1 MGKLFG
7 TDGIRGI
14 ANESLDCALA
24 FRVGQAAAIV
34 LAEEKHH
41 KTLFVIGKDTRLSS
55 DMLEAAMVSG
65 LCAAGADV
73 ILLGVIPT
81 PAVAYLTVLKGADAG
96 VVISA
101 SHNPYEHNGIKIFNG
116 QGFKL
121 FDEVEEKIERLVL
134 SEEPMPVRTHGE
146 IGRVVRMDEGADIY
160 IRHVAGDINLSGTGL
175 KIAVDCSNGA
185 ASRTVRALFDLIGV
199 KADFFFDQPDGVNIN
214 NRCGSTHLKTLCQTV
229 RDGGYDAGIAFDGD
243 ADRCL
248 LVDEKGHVVDGDQ
261 IMAMCGVDLK
271 KKGKLKNDTIVA
283 TVMSNMGFH
292 VFARDNGIRLV
303 TAAVGDRN
311 VLEEM
316 LKGDY
321 VLGGEQSG
329 HLIFL
334 EHSTTGDG
342 QMTAVRFL
350 DILAAS
356 GKRVSQLMAGIE
368 QYPQVLV
375 NVPVRPEAKYTLTT
389 YPAIKEQIL
398 SAEKQL
404 GGDGRVLVRPSGTE
418 ALVRVMVEGREK
430 TLVDTLAAR
439 IAEEIKNSAGM

>member
-14 ANESLDCALA
+14 ANQSLDCALA

-34 LAEEKHH
+34 LSEEKHQ
-41 KTLFVIGKDTRLSS
+41 KALFVIGKDTRLSS

-81 PAVAYLTVLKGADAG
+81 PAVAYLTVSKSADAG

-101 SHNPYEHNGIKIFNG
+101 SHNPYEHNGIKIFNS

-121 FDEVEEKIERLVL
+121 FDEVEEKIEQLVL
-134 SEEPMPVRTHGE
+134 SEEPMPVRTHGQ
-146 IGRVVRMDEGADIY
+146 IGRVTYMDDGADQY
-160 IRHVAGDINLSGTGL
+160 VRHVAGDTNLSGAGL

-185 ASRTVRALFDLIGV
+185 ASRTARALFDRIGV
-199 KADFFFDQPDGVNIN
+199 KAEFFFDQPDGVNIN
-214 NRCGSTHLKTLCQTV
+214 NNCGSTHLKGLSKIVC
-229 RDGGYDAGIAFDGD
+229 DGGFDAGIAFDGD

-248 LVDEKGHVVDGDQ
+248 LVDEQGHVVDGDH

-271 KKGKLKNDTIVA
+271 NKGKLKNDTIVA

-292 VFARDNGIRLV
+292 VFARENGIQLV

-350 DILAAS
+350 DILAS
-356 GKRVSQLMAGIE
+356 SDKKVSELMAGIE

-375 NVPVRPEAKYTLTT
+375 NVPVRPEAKHTLTT

-398 SAEKQL
+398 NAEKQL

-430 TLVDTLAAR
+430 ALVDALAQR
-439 IAEEIKNSAGM
+439 IAAEIKNSAGL